1 MLDDAIRRYGLIILA
16 AAFFAQ
22 MMFCEG
28 GVVSY
33 ITMRS
38 ETKAVTASAK
48 KLEQENIALTKEID
62 RLQKDDQYLEDVV
75 RKKFGFVREGERVYR
90 VEK

>member
-1 MLDDAIRRYGLIILA
+1 MLEDGIRRYGLYLLA
-16 AAFFAQ
+16 GALLIQ
-22 MMFCEG
+22 MVFSEG
-28 GVVSY
+28 GIVSY
-33 ITMRS
+33 LRVRS
-38 ETKAVTASAK
+38 EIKATTASAK
-48 KLEQENIALTKEID
+48 KLEQENVALTREIE